1 MFIVEMKRTMKYK
14 RKTLRRRS
22 RARKQRGGALGDIAK
37 YFSFLMAP
45 HPDSE
50 IADFRIPDELAGIIK
65 SEPTLDDSTQELM
78 GRADM
83 SCLSE
88 DGYGL
93 TKEYIDSYNI
103 DKGRSPLHA
112 IGHIA
117 SIENMRICSKT
128 YFEILMNKILPFY
141 NPIGEYYMGVD
152 YISVDYIRNLEE
164 ILKINKTLEERNKI
178 VEEGGYIDYKEL
190 HAKLKRLLPF
200 IPFNTIKSIFAR
212 IFSKQSIAKT
222 KTAEYEEN
230 YGITLAPTDIGFTII
245 FVKDN
250 IRLSTATDKQRDVIS
265 AVLLENI
272 KLLIPILYRLIA
284 EKEHIKHT
292 LNSIYDSQT
301 ILEPLIISFLRMK
314 IVEEKYGSMHI
325 GEDDKIRARGWDPS
339 RKERFKTDET
349 YRDNYKKTSVSIYRL
364 ISVLQYYIY
373 NTILGPMNEI
383 LTSITSV
390 S

>member
-1 MFIVEMKRTMKYK
+1 MKRTMKYK

-22 RARKQRGGALGDIAK
+22 RARKQRGGAIGDIAK

-45 HPDSE
+45 HPDGE
-50 IADFRIPDELAGIIK
+50 IADFTIPEELVERIT
-65 SEPTLDDSTQELM
+65 SEPLLSEDDYDRM

-83 SCLSE
+83 SCLSA

-93 TKEYIDSYNI
+93 SKEYIESYSS
-103 DKGRSPLHA
+103 RTSPLHV
-112 IGHIA
+112 IGNIA
-117 SIENMRICSKT
+117 SIEDMRICSKQ
-128 YFEILMNKILPFY
+128 YFEKLMNKILPFY
-141 NPIGEYYMGVD
+141 NPSEEDYMGVD
-152 YISVDYIRNLEE
+152 YISVDYIRQLQQ

-178 VEEGGYIDYKEL
+178 VEEGGYIDYKEI
-190 HAKLKRLLPF
+190 HAELKRLLPY

-212 IFSKQSIAKT
+212 IFSKQSIAKI
-222 KTAEYEEN
+222 KTAEYQEN

-272 KLLIPILYRLIA
+272 KLLNPILDRLIT

-314 IVEEKYGSMHI
+314 IVEEKYRSMHF
-325 GEDDKIRARGWDPS
+325 GEDDKIHKRGWDPS
-339 RKERFKTDET
+339 RKERFTMDET
-349 YRDNYKKTSVSIYRL
+349 YKDKYKKTSASIYRL

-373 NTILGPMNEI
+373 TTIVGPMNEI